1 MKLKNL
7 NGWQRLGI
15 LLSAIWLVVVIVGAI
30 IAAVSATN
38 RLKDHQENGRALV
51 QSEWAF
57 ASIETVWNDPSTQ
70 PDPSL
75 RLVPDPDPEVQQSAK
90 EAVRNRYGDIDAVTF
105 VERYQKSY
113 PDVNFG
119 KVNAEY
125 EQLLDGLQIK
135 YRQDRERVVLRISGF
150 ALLLWVVPSVLA
162 YLFAWGVGWVWR
174 GFKLKGE

>member
-15 LLSAIWLVVVIVGAI
+15 LLSAIWLVVVIAGTIVFI
-30 IAAVSATN
+30 ISATN

-75 RLVPDPDPEVQQSAK
+75 RFVPDPDPEVQQSAK

-119 KVNAEY
+119 QVNADY
-125 EQLLDGLQIK
+125 EDAIQALQIT
-135 YRQDRERVVLRISGF
+135 YRQDREGIVLGSSGV
-150 ALLLWVVPSVLA
+150 ALLVWAVPLVLA

>member
-15 LLSAIWLVVVIVGAI
+15 LLSATWLVVVIVGAI
-30 IAAVSATN
+30 LVTESATDGL
-38 RLKDHQENGRALV
+38 REHQESGRALV
-51 QSEWAF
+51 QSEWAN

-70 PDPSL
+70 PDPSFGF
-75 RLVPDPDPEVQQSAK
+75 VPDADQSSAL
-90 EAVRNRYGDIDAVTF
+90 EAVRNKYGDLDDMTF

-119 KVNAEY
+119 PLNAGY

-135 YRQDRERVVLRISGF
+135 YQQDREQVVLTIVGS
-150 ALLLWVVPSVLA
+150 ALGVWVVPSVLA

-174 GFKLKGE
+174 GFKKGESQ